1 MAAMI
6 ANALVPIFFGLGLGY
21 FAGRRGIVDNKNIAG
36 LNTFLMSYALP
47 GALFLATAQTP
58 RHVLAL
64 HGRLFL
70 VLSLSMVSM
79 FFAVLALELKVFK
92 FSLADSAGVTLTVA
106 LPNWVSVG
114 LPLFIGLYG
123 PESTST
129 VAVGIVCG
137 NVVMAPLSLV
147 LLETGATRAGPGG
160 KIARFVRGLLK
171 ALSKPIVVGPLL
183 GFCLSLAGY
192 ALPAVWVRSIGF
204 YGQAAAGVSLF
215 ITGLVLSRESLSLGA
230 NVSGGLVLKLIIAPI
245 WTLVIAGWMLHYPTQ
260 LVRDAVLLMACP
272 GAFLGVLLPVIYN
285 ARNREAGEL
294 LLLSSALCAV
304 TLPIVILLLPLIR

>member
-1 MAAMI
+1 MAGMI

-21 FAGRRGIVDNKNIAG
+21 FAGRLGIIDKKNIAG

-47 GALFLATAQTP
+47 AALFLATAQTP
-58 RHVLAL
+58 RQVLGQ

-70 VLSLSMVSM
+70 VLTLSMVST
-79 FFAVLALELKVFK
+79 FFVVLALELKVFK
-92 FSLADSAGVTLTVA
+92 FSLGDSAGITLSVA

-147 LLETGATRAGPGG
+147 LLETDAAQGHSGG
-160 KIARFVRGLLK
+160 KLSRFVRGLGR

-192 ALPAVWVRSIGF
+192 TLPAVWVRSVGF

-215 ITGLVLSRESLSLGA
+215 ITGLVLSRESLALDA
-230 NVSGGLVLKLIIAPI
+230 NVSGGLVLKLILQPV
-245 WTLVIAGWMLHYPTQ
+245 WTLIIAGWMLRYPTP

-285 ARNREAGEL
+285 ARNREAGAL
-294 LLLSSALCAV
+294 LLLSTAASAV
-304 TLPIVILLLPLIR
+304 TLSAVILLLPLIH